1 MSVVVVLLLALA
13 VLSAWVGTIA
23 FLRLD
28 TTLERIHGVTFV
40 NVVTIGSL
48 TLAGFASRGL
58 APQTLKC
65 ALLWFINLIVSALL
79 SHATARAIHLRGGQT
94 R

>member
-1 MSVVVVLLLALA
+1 MLLALA

-23 FLRLD
+23 FLRLN
-28 TTLERIHGVTFV
+28 TSLERIHGVTLV
-40 NVVTIGSL
+40 NVLTIGAL

-58 APQTLKC
+58 TPQTLKC
-65 ALLWFINLIVSALL
+65 ALLWIINLAVSALL
-79 SHATARAIHLRGGQT
+79 SHATARAIHLRGGEV

>member
-1 MSVVVVLLLALA
+1 VNGISDVLLALA

-28 TTLERIHGVTFV
+28 TSLDQLHTVTFV
-40 NVVTIGSL
+40 NVMTIGAL

-58 APQTLKC
+58 TPQTLKC
-65 ALLWFINLIVSALL
+65 ALLWIINLAVSALL
-79 SHATARAIHLRGGQT
+79 SHATARAVHFRGGEV